1 MENYN
6 ENKESLHMHKPL
18 SPNEPHIKKNKAVLL
33 LEYPFSRGTIT
44 GRVLTFI
51 QRRVIG
57 RFLSIP
63 SNANLEI
70 ENEQNGRYSKKTRKA
85 IDTVENNFAH
95 LSPKHP
101 ALHGGS
107 SLAGFLAL
115 LLATCVNYMLGP
127 MRDAAALA
135 VGVQYIPTLT
145 LISTLLAIVSSV
157 PIGWLFETP
166 DPNRRM
172 KMLER
177 FKLGFMTRGET
188 QGTSLALFYRFF
200 AIFLAFYAF
209 GFKAIEMINSND
221 VAEAE
226 STKSFLSRAIAFV
239 RQYDKVGYSIF
250 YLFVH
255 LMKLHSISLIW
266 GIASESMEFEEM
278 TEKREK
284 RRRSVE
290 VANAI
295 ARTQNGYGPDEN
307 SYFVHMKDPFQS
319 NPSKAQNGKG
329 SSSRIRL
336 EKLAFVGLGGT
347 VGGIG
352 GSIIAS
358 TASTFNLSGIL
369 FLCIV
374 LLELS
379 AELSI
384 ELGKIMKRHWKELQR
399 INSTSDL
406 SALIESEKT
415 LDSSMRRSSSIGSL
429 KRISSGNSL
438 HAQSLQKTQSNG
450 SLGSL
455 CAHTQTNSQPVP
467 VDDDSTFM
475 ARLLRGV
482 TTILRSNLLMA
493 IFTYNALFAS
503 TSVLLSFQRAELVAN
518 RKSSFET
525 NAASDTAFLA
535 KINMIS
541 GMAVF
546 FLQASGLGAYIA
558 HKCGQ
563 RGSLSLMPLAR
574 LSGVLLLAWWH
585 VSNNG
590 EPPNLIHFLLIDEF
604 TRVINYSVAKPVRE
618 GLWRGLSNEARYEA
632 KPIVD
637 TLANRWGGGSAAFL
651 VSTTDRIL
659 AIFGKDS
666 SDGNTILGFPP
677 VMLLCVI
684 ISAWWAMVSAHVG
697 HIRSKID
704 FELKKHQ

>member
-1 MENYN
+1 MN
-6 ENKESLHMHKPL
+6 ESNIRRIDGDAPYA
-18 SPNEPHIKKNKAVLL
+18 NKAVLL
-33 LEYPFSRGTIT
+33 LEFPFSRGTLT
-44 GRVLTFI
+44 GKVLTFI
-51 QRRVIG
+51 QRQVIG
-57 RFLSIP
+57 RILKPDLDRQHSKI
-63 SNANLEI
+63 SSSSLKEEIDNI
-70 ENEQNGRYSKKTRKA
+70 ENEFG
-85 IDTVENNFAH
+85 H
-95 LSPKHP
+95 LTPKHP

-135 VGVQYIPTLT
+135 VGVEYIPTLT

-157 PIGWLFETP
+157 PIGWLFEAP

-172 KMLER
+172 RMLQR

-188 QGTSLALFYRFF
+188 QGSSLALFYRFF
-200 AIFLAFYAF
+200 AIFLAFYAV
-209 GFKAIEMINSND
+209 GFKVLEMMDTATVPLQDNEAAKSILGHI
-221 VAEAE
+221 VAFA
-226 STKSFLSRAIAFV
+226 R
-239 RQYDKVGYSIF
+239 RYDKVGYSIF
-250 YLFVH
+250 YLFIH

-266 GIASESMEFEEM
+266 GVASESMEFEEI
-278 TEKREK
+278 TETREK
-284 RRRSVE
+284 RRRTVE
-290 VANAI
+290 LANAM
-295 ARTQNGYGPDEN
+295 ARKQYSSEN
-307 SYFVHMKDPFQS
+307 DISQKSEYNAPIKDSLPVKG
-319 NPSKAQNGKG
+319 NNGKS

-347 VGGIG
+347 IGGIG

-358 TASTFNLSGIL
+358 TAGTFNLSGIL
-369 FLCIV
+369 FLCIIM
-374 LLELS
+374 LELS

-399 INSTSDL
+399 VNSTSDL
-406 SALIESEKT
+406 TTIANVDDT
-415 LDSSMRRSSSIGSL
+415 CDSSMKRSSSFGSM

-438 HAQSLQKTQSNG
+438 HTHMKKTQSAG
-450 SLGSL
+450 SLSNLGTKS
-455 CAHTQTNSQPVP
+455 TNDPQHSNGTIPTE
-467 VDDDSTFM
+467 DDSTFT

-518 RKSSFET
+518 RKSSSLLKESS
-525 NAASDTAFLA
+525 AASDTAFLA

-546 FLQASGLGAYIA
+546 FLQATGLGAFIA

-563 RGSLSLMPLAR
+563 RGSLSLMPFAR
-574 LSGVLLLAWWH
+574 LCGVLLLVWWH

-590 EPPNLIHFLLIDEF
+590 KPPNLIHFLLIDEF
-604 TRVINYSVAKPVRE
+604 TRVINYAVAKPVRE

-651 VSTTDRIL
+651 VSTTGRIQQF
-659 AIFGKDS
+659 FGKES
-666 SDGNTILGFPP
+666 TPGHPSTIFGFPP
-677 VMLLCVI
+677 VMLLCLI
-684 ISAWWAMVSAHVG
+684 ISAWWAVISAHVG

-704 FELKKHQ
+704 SELKKHQ